1 MPHIKL
7 KLLYAFLLLLTCF
20 SCNKG
25 KSSASDVYFGGLI
38 VNPTSKFV
46 VLLKKNVVVD
56 TFYLDD
62 KNQFGGKL
70 VGAEKGLYVFKHPPE
85 NQIMY
90 LEPGDSTLVLLNTL
104 EFDESINFSGKGA
117 EKSNFL
123 NGMYLQN
130 QENNNLILSCYKLKP
145 EEFAKKTDSI
155 RSSRIEH
162 FKKLNK
168 KHKFSKEFYN
178 LATASINYE
187 FYDLRERYAFLIR
200 KYSRNQIKNIPSD
213 FHDYR
218 KEISFN
224 DEELED
230 YYVYLNFLDDFLRT
244 KSLEYCEG
252 ALPGTDCADF
262 EKYENLER
270 RIVLADSL
278 IQNERIKNN
287 FIDRFAAQGII
298 YSQSTEDL
306 IAILK
311 LLEKVEYTGNRFS
324 DLKQMA
330 GLQNSLL
337 PGNNIGELKL
347 LNFQKDT
354 VQLKDISSKPKITYH
369 WTINSQAHY
378 KWQHNKI
385 KQLRKRFPEVEFV
398 GINIDKN
405 HFEDWS
411 KIILDHGYN
420 DKKEFKLNTITVNED
435 LLKNY
440 LYKSIFLYPS
450 GEIIRGDAQINSPEF
465 EKKIE
470 EFLDELYPYNNKA

>member
-1 MPHIKL
+1 MKL
-7 KLLYAFLLLLTCF
+7 RLLFAFLLVLTCF

-25 KSSASDVYFGGLI
+25 KSSVNDAYFGGLI
-38 VNPTSKFV
+38 VNPTSKYV
-46 VLLKKNVVVD
+46 VLLKNDIVLD
-56 TFYLDD
+56 TFYLDN
-62 KNQFGGKL
+62 KNKFGGKL

-104 EFDESINFSGKGA
+104 EFDESLNFSGKGA
-117 EKSNFL
+117 EKSNYL
-123 NGMYLQN
+123 NKMYLLN
-130 QENNNLILSCYKLKP
+130 QENNNLILSYYKLGP
-145 EEFAKKTDSI
+145 IEFSKKTDSI
-155 RSSRIEH
+155 RANRMEH
-162 FKKLNK
+162 LEKLNK
-168 KHKFSKEFYN
+168 KYNFSQEFYD
-178 LATASINYE
+178 LANATINYE

-200 KYSRNQIKNIPSD
+200 KFSRNEIKNIPSN
-213 FHDYR
+213 FHNYR
-218 KEISFN
+218 KEVSFN
-224 DEELED
+224 DEKLQD

-244 KSLEYCEG
+244 KSLEYCEN

-278 IQNERIKNN
+278 ILNERIKNN

-306 IAILK
+306 VAILK
-311 LLEKVEYTGNRFS
+311 LLDQVEYKGDRRT
-324 DLKQMA
+324 DLRQMA
-330 GLQNSLL
+330 GIQNSLL
-337 PGNNIGELKL
+337 PGNDIGQLKL

-354 VQLKDISSKPKITYH
+354 VLLKDISSKPKVTYH
-369 WTINSQAHY
+369 WSINSQAHY
-378 KWQHNKI
+378 KWQHKKI
-385 KQLRKRFPEVEFV
+385 EELKKRFPEVEFV

-405 HFEDWS
+405 HFEEWS
-411 KIILDHGYN
+411 NIITNQGY
-420 DKKEFKLNTITVNED
+420 DEDSEYKLNILRINED

-450 GEIIRGDAQINSPEF
+450 GKIIRGDAQINSPDY

-470 EFLDELYPYNNKA
+470 EFLNQLYPYKKA

>member
-1 MPHIKL
+1 MKL
-7 KLLYAFLLLLTCF
+7 RVLYAFLAALTCF

-25 KSSASDVYFGGLI
+25 KASVNDVYFGGLI

-46 VLLKKNVVVD
+46 VLLKKDVVVD
-56 TFYLDD
+56 TFYLNE
-62 KNQFGGKL
+62 KNQFGGK
-70 VGAEKGLYVFKHPPE
+70 VIDAEKGLYVFKHPPE

-104 EFDESINFSGKGA
+104 EFDESLNFSGKGA
-117 EKSNFL
+117 EKSNYL
-123 NGMYLQN
+123 NRMYLQN

-145 EEFAKKTDSI
+145 EKFAKKTDSI
-155 RSSRIEH
+155 RSSRKEH
-162 FKKLNK
+162 LEKLNK
-168 KHKFSKEFYN
+168 KHKFSKEFFD
-178 LATASINYE
+178 LANASINYE
-187 FYDLRERYAFLIR
+187 YYDLRERYAFLIR
-200 KYSRNQIKNIPSD
+200 KYSRNEIKNLPSD

-224 DEELED
+224 DEKLED

-244 KSLEYCEG
+244 KSLEYCED

-278 IQNERIKNN
+278 IKNERIKYS

-306 IAILK
+306 VAILK
-311 LLEKVEYTGNRFS
+311 LLDEVNYNGNRRT
-324 DLKQMA
+324 DLRQMA
-330 GLQNSLL
+330 VIQNSLL
-337 PGNNIGELKL
+337 PGNDIGELKL

-354 VQLKDISSKPKITYH
+354 VRLKEISSKPKITYH

-378 KWQHNKI
+378 QWQHKKI
-385 KQLRKRFPEVEFV
+385 KELKKRFPEVEFV

-405 HFEDWS
+405 HFEEWS
-411 KIILDHGYN
+411 NIILDHRYD

-440 LYKSIFLYPS
+440 LYKSIFLLPS
-450 GEIIRGDAQINSPEF
+450 GVIVRGDAQLNSPDF
-465 EKKIE
+465 ENKIE
-470 EFLDELYPYNNKA
+470 EFLDDLYPYNKA